1 MPAEGHVPVYVGED
15 MERFEV
21 RADLLSHPVF
31 LELLQRS
38 ASEFGYDQRGVL
50 RIPCPVPMF
59 ERVLDCLVQSD
70 DGRRELPD
78 EIRADILQL
87 LGSD

>member
-1 MPAEGHVPVYVGED
+1 MPAEGHVPVYVGEG

-70 DGRRELPD
+70 DDRRELPY
-78 EIRADILQL
+78 EIRAEILQF